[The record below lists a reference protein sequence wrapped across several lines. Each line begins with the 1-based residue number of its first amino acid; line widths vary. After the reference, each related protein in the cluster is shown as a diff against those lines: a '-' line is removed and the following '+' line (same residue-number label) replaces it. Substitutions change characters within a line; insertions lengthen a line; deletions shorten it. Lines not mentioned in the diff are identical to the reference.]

1 MAGLAHCLIRG
12 EVMGSCGYRGVPDL
26 FDAVYTQRR
35 TQCAGERKKLAEEH
49 THDWVRTV
57 RTFVG
62 AVTPTNPIQMGR

>member
-26 FDAVYTQRR
+26 IDAVYAQRR

-49 THDWVRTV
+49 TQNWV